1 MCMTSGSIGRQED
14 ETVLT
19 VVGLTNIPEAIRRL
33 DTLASPD
40 YVDLFT
46 ATTSG
51 ATDKSAEEWARALL
65 EDTPTGRSAPVLWR
79 LLGLRLGP
87 TPSPDYVQGWQIA
100 DRGED
105 WIRIETASWFMTT
118 HGVVQIGN
126 THVSLALFIR
136 YDRPVAALI
145 WPPVSV
151 LHRRGMPVMLQQAL
165 RAHASRSRQRRDL
178 ADPSG

>member
-1 MCMTSGSIGRQED
+1 MCVTSGSIGRED
-14 ETVLT
+14 DPVLT
-19 VVGLTNIPEAIRRL
+19 VVGLTNVTEAIRCL

-40 YVDLFT
+40 YVDLVT
-46 ATTSG
+46 ATTSQ
-51 ATDKSAEEWARALL
+51 AMDKSAEDWARALL
-65 EDTPTGRSAPVLWR
+65 EDTPGGRSAPVLWR

-87 TPSPDYVQGWQIA
+87 TPSPDFVQGWNIA

-105 WIRIETASWFMTT
+105 WIRIETASWFMTV
-118 HGVVQIGN
+118 HAVVEFDDG
-126 THVSLALFIR
+126 HVSLALFVR
-136 YDRPVAALI
+136 YDRPIAALI

-165 RAHASRSRQRRDL
+165 KAHASRSDRRRDL